1 MTSDFFA
8 QGQCLC
14 GAVRFVARAKP
25 VRMAQ
30 CHCRDCQRVSG
41 AGHTSN
47 ALFEAADVEITGET
61 SSFAVKA
68 DSGNTLTRHFCPTC
82 GSRVFATNTGRPGMI
97 VLAEGTF
104 DDSSWFRPQAILYT
118 RTRHDWD
125 TANDAVPAFAAMSPP
140 PSPPR

>member
-1 MTSDFFA
+1 MTSDFYA

-47 ALFEAADVEITGET
+47 ALFEVADVEITGKT
-61 SSFAVKA
+61 SSFEVKA
-68 DSGNTLTRHFCPTC
+68 DSGNALTRHFCPTC
-82 GSRVFATNTGRPGMI
+82 GSRVFATNTGRPDMI
-97 VLAEGTF
+97 VIPAGTF
-104 DDSSWFRPQAILYT
+104 DDSSWFRPQAVLYT
-118 RTRHDWD
+118 RTRRGWD
-125 TANDAVPAFAAMSPP
+125 TADDTVPEFMAMSPAP
-140 PSPPR
+140 PLPR